1 METKGKKT
9 RKVRKTP
16 AKSPSKRKASTA
28 TSTKKKQKPSAPE
41 PEPEPEESSE
51 TTLLRKAVQDAVKN
65 TDLQEMNLREMRKQV
80 AEKTGID
87 LSTRKAEFKTIVA
100 EVLQS
105 M

>member
-28 TSTKKKQKPSAPE
+28 ASTKKKRKPSE
-41 PEPEPEESSE
+41 PEAEESAE

-65 TDLQEMNLREMRKQV
+65 TDLQEIKLREIRKQV
-80 AEKTGID
+80 AGKTGID